1 MIRLLWILLV
11 IHYMVIPANA
21 MEFTA
26 PPVPESGIAYMP
38 SQTDSLGNGLWSI
51 VKYAITQL
59 HPEIAEAASICLSV
73 VAVVLLAA
81 LLKDIQGNTEQITEL
96 AAAIVI
102 GILFLKPAHSL
113 IALGIETIRTMYDYG
128 KLLLPVMTSALAAQG
143 GITSSA
149 ALFAGTSL
157 FSAVLVGLINQF
169 LVPLL
174 YVYMVMSIAN
184 CALKENM
191 IQKLRDFVKWILTW
205 SLKIILY
212 VFTGYM
218 TITGVITGTADAS
231 AIRAA
236 KLTISGVVPMVG
248 SILSDASETILIS
261 ASMMKNSVGLY
272 GILALLA
279 VCIGPFIHIG
289 CQYLMTKITGAVCSV
304 LGAGKSSSLVE
315 DISKAMGMLLAMT
328 GTVCFLLLIGTV
340 CFMRGVT

>member
-1 MIRLLWILLV
+1 MIRFLWILL
-11 IHYMVIPANA
+11 ILHHMIIPADA

-26 PPVPESGIAYMP
+26 PPVPEKGIAYMP
-38 SQTDSLGNGLWSI
+38 SEIDSFGNGLWSI
-51 VKYAITQL
+51 MKYAISQL
-59 HPEIAEAASICLSV
+59 HPEITEAAEICLSV
-73 VAVVLLAA
+73 VAVVLLTA
-81 LLKDIQGNTEQITEL
+81 LLKNMHGSAEQMTDLVGAIT
-96 AAAIVI
+96 I

-113 IALGIETIRTMYDYG
+113 IALGIETIQTMYDYG

-149 ALFAGTSL
+149 ALFVGTSI
-157 FSAVLVGLINQF
+157 FCSVLVGLITNF

-174 YVYMVMSIAN
+174 YIHIVMSIIN
-184 CALKENM
+184 CALKEEL
-191 IQKLRDFVKWILTW
+191 IHKLRDFIKWALTW

-236 KLTISGVVPMVG
+236 KLTLSGVVPMVG
-248 SILSDASETILIS
+248 NILSDASETILIS
-261 ASMMKNSVGLY
+261 ASMMKNSVGIY

-279 VCIGPFIHIG
+279 VCIGPFVHIG

-304 LGAGKSSSLVE
+304 LGASKSSGLVE